1 MQLTPEMLSSVP
13 FQYAQNV
20 RNGTVVTGRRVK
32 QAVKRFYRWIDEAD
46 DKGFYLDHKSGM
58 AVIKFFPAAL
68 NHTVGKLQGQ
78 PFVLAPFQ
86 QFTMYNIFGW
96 KSRAT
101 GKRRI
106 STVYDCRGKKNGKT
120 AEMAG
125 LSLYMM
131 SMEKVSEAQ
140 VFIGATVEH
149 QAKLCLKQAKSFIN
163 NMYANPILK
172 ALGFFTQRD
181 EVIFGPLSAKMKAL
195 NKDPDKQDGIQVYL
209 GIVDEY
215 HAHPDDRIKENM
227 QSATVLFEQPLM
239 YHITTRGFN
248 LQSPCRRYE
257 DEMILPILDGIK
269 EADHIF
275 AMIHEMDPE
284 DIKEPDEEGRKAG
297 ELANWEKEEN
307 WIKCNPL
314 LGNGLSITELRK
326 FYAETQIQLSKRREF
341 KTKNLNMWLDAPSSW
356 ILGETWDKCQHSL
369 TPDQVRE
376 KFLHFGGYGG
386 GDLSSK
392 LDLTAFVM
400 LSEPDEEDMRYM
412 VPFFFCPKETIFIR
426 SRADKVP
433 YVDWMDKGLLIATEG
448 NRVDYKVVS
457 KVIRHGFHDF
467 NLERV
472 EFDPW
477 NAHDLLT
484 MLQEPVI
491 EDGKE
496 VAEINV
502 SELNQQMPTLTE
514 PTKEFEAL
522 IADGKIRHD
531 GNPILKWMISRCVP
545 IYDTKGNMMIRK
557 GDKTQAGSVARID
570 GIAATIN
577 ALAGSMSGKGDT
589 GESKYNNM
597 TPEEIR
603 ALYAD

>member
-1 MQLTPEMLSSVP
+1 MQITPEMRASVP
-13 FQYAQNV
+13 FQYAYGV
-20 RNGTVVTGRRVK
+20 LDGTVVTGNRIK
-32 QAVKRFYRWIDEAD
+32 QAVQRFFRWIDEAD
-46 DKGFYLDHKSGM
+46 DKGFALDHKSGM
-58 AVIKFFPAAL
+58 AIIKFFPACL
-68 NHTVGKLQGQ
+68 NHTVGKLQGK
-78 PFVLAPFQ
+78 PFHLVPFQ

-96 KSRAT
+96 KNKAT

-125 LSLYMM
+125 LSLFMM
-131 SMEKVSEAQ
+131 SMEMVSEAQ

-163 NMYANPILK
+163 NAYANPMLK
-172 ALGFFTQRD
+172 AIGFYTQRD

-227 QSATVLFEQPLM
+227 QSATVLFDQPLM

-257 DEMILPILDGIK
+257 DEMILPVLDGIV
-269 EADHIF
+269 EVDHIF
-275 AMIHEMDPE
+275 AMIHEMDAADLAE
-284 DIKEPDEEGRKAG
+284 DPKA
-297 ELANWEKEEN
+297 EKQHWEFEEN
-307 WIKCNPL
+307 WVKANPL
-314 LGNGLSITELRK
+314 LGQGLDIAELRK
-326 FYAETQIQLSKRREF
+326 FYNETTVQLSKRREF

-356 ILGETWDKCQHSL
+356 ILGETWDKCRHDL
-369 TPDQVRE
+369 TPNQVHE
-376 KFLHFGGYGG
+376 KFLHFGGYAG
-386 GDLSSK
+386 GDLSTK
-392 LDLTAFVM
+392 LDITAFVM
-400 LSEPDEEDMRYM
+400 LSEPDAKDMRYI
-412 VPFFFCPKETIFIR
+412 VPFFFCPKETIFMR
-426 SRADKVP
+426 SKVDKVP

-448 NRVDYKVVS
+448 NRVDYREVA
-457 KVIRHGFHDF
+457 KVIRRGFHDY
-467 NLERV
+467 NIERV

-477 NAHDLLT
+477 NASDLLT
-484 MLQEPVI
+484 MLQEPVTEDTRVI
-491 EDGKE
+491 ELP
-496 VAEINV
+496 VNV
-502 SELNQQMPTLTE
+502 SELGQTMAVLND

-522 IADGKIRHD
+522 VADGKIRHD

-545 IYDTKGNMMIRK
+545 IYDSKGNMMIRK
-557 GDKTQAGSVARID
+557 GDKTQLGSVARID

-577 ALAGSMSGKGDT
+577 ALAGSMT
-589 GESKYNNM
+589 GPGETNESAYNKM

-603 ALYAD
+603 QMYGV